1 MNEIKVIDR
10 GFSLGIYYNGQPMCT
25 TEQLA
30 EAYGTEANNLKV
42 NFNRNKTKYKEGK
55 HYILL
60 RGDELRA
67 YKNEVTNCNLVSK
80 VNQLYLWTERGAML
94 HAKSLNTD
102 KAWEI
107 YERLVDFYFQAKE
120 NKTPFYTDASK
131 EIPAA
136 PPNIHVQTAIRAIQS
151 LINEGYAIQ
160 RTIRG
165 EDFKEPFLGYY
176 DDAGSVYIKPTLL
189 YDRYCSM
196 IPGTALN
203 RGAFY
208 QILDESG
215 LIRKNSKDWIHKRH
229 GYSPYIHLTC
239 KNLKQYP
246 FLRFRKESLA
256 KHGLLHD
263 GSCSYHE

>member
-1 MNEIKVIDR
+1 MAHKLTGIKGTAFTARYIKR
-10 GFSLGIYYNGQPMCT
+10 FHEM
-25 TEQLA
+25 EQ
-30 EAYGTEANNLKV
+30 
-42 NFNRNKTKYKEGK
+42 
-55 HYILL
+55 ILSS
-60 RGDELRA
+60 GA
-67 YKNEVTNCNLVSK
+67 PVSP
-80 VNQLYLWTERGAML
+80 Y
-94 HAKSLNTD
+94 
-102 KAWEI
+102 
-107 YERLVDFYFQAKE
+107 
-120 NKTPFYTDASK
+120 PASK

>member
-1 MNEIKVIDR
+1 MPCFKV
-10 GFSLGIYYNGQPMCT
+10 T
-25 TEQLA
+25 
-30 EAYGTEANNLKV
+30 
-42 NFNRNKTKYKEGK
+42 KEGCELIAHK
-55 HYILL
+55 LTGIKGTAFTARYIKKFHEMEQILSSS
-60 RGDELRA
+60 A
-67 YKNEVTNCNLVSK
+67 AVPPY
-80 VNQLYLWTERGAML
+80 
-94 HAKSLNTD
+94 
-102 KAWEI
+102 
-107 YERLVDFYFQAKE
+107 
-120 NKTPFYTDASK
+120 PASK

-136 PPNIHVQTAIRAIQS
+136 TPNIHVQTAIRAIQS
-151 LINEGYAIQ
+151 LINDGYAIQ

-196 IPGTALN
+196 IPGAALN

-208 QILDESG
+208 QILDESE

-263 GSCSYHE
+263 ENCSYHE

>member
-30 EAYGTEANNLKV
+30 QAYGADTNQLKNNFRNNK
-42 NFNRNKTKYKEGK
+42 NRYKEGK
-55 HYILL
+55 HFILL
-60 RGDELRA
+60 QGEELNQV
-67 YKNEVTNCNLVSK
+67 KNLDLVNK
-80 VNQLYLWTERGAML
+80 HTTALYLWTERGAML

-102 KAWEI
+102 KAWEM

-120 NKTPFYTDASK
+120 NKTPIHTDASK

-151 LINEGYAIQ
+151 LIHEGYAIQ

-176 DDAGSVYIKPTLL
+176 DDAGSVYIKPALL

-196 IPGTALN
+196 IPGAALN

-239 KNLKQYP
+239 KSLKQYP